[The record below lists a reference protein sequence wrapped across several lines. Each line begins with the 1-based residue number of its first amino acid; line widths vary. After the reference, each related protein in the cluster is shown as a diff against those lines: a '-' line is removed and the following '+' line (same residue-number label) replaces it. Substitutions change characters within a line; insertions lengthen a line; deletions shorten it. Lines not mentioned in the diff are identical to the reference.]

1 MKMNLNDLE
10 IRILGCLME
19 KELTTPENYPL
30 SLNTL
35 VSACNQK
42 SNRDPVTTLTEAE
55 VLRGLETLGSRGL
68 ARLTT
73 TGGRVAKYCHSAT
86 DKLRLATTSRALLAE
101 LMLRGPQTVGE
112 LRTRGERMIEFSDLA
127 AVEAVLA
134 ELQQA
139 APPFIVRLPRQAG
152 RKELRYAQ
160 VFAGLPEFA
169 PEEELD
175 GAMASE
181 ESAGRRAPAR
191 ERVERAGQA
200 TGSDRTERS
209 ERVQR
214 LETEIGALRG
224 EAVALRQEVEEML
237 AQFA

>member
-42 SNRDPVTTLTEAE
+42 SNRDPVLNLTEAE
-55 VLRGLETLGSRGL
+55 VLRVLETLGSRGL

-73 TGGRVAKYCHSAT
+73 TGGRVSKYCHSAT
-86 DKLRLATTSRALLAE
+86 DKLHLATAARAILAE

-112 LRTRGERMIEFSDLA
+112 LRTRGERMAQFNDLA
-127 AVEAVLA
+127 SVEAVLA

-139 APPFIVRLPRQAG
+139 APPFVVRLPRQAG

-160 VFAGLPEFA
+160 VFAGLPEFP
-169 PEEELD
+169 PEEEE
-175 GAMASE
+175 AEQEKPAE
-181 ESAGRRAPAR
+181 RRASSRGGERQAPGN
-191 ERVERAGQA
+191 ERVVRLGADIGEL
-200 TGSDRTERS
+200 RS
-209 ERVQR
+209 E
-214 LETEIGALRG
+214 IS
-224 EAVALRQEVEEML
+224 ALRQEVEELM

>member
-10 IRILGCLME
+10 IRVLGCLME

-42 SNRDPVTTLTEAE
+42 SNRDPVLSLTEAE
-55 VLRGLETLGSRGL
+55 VLRILETLGSRGL

-86 DKLRLATTSRALLAE
+86 GKLGLGTESRAILAE

-112 LRTRGERMIEFSDLA
+112 LRIRGERMADFGDLA

-139 APPFIVRLPRQAG
+139 APPFVIRLPRQAG
-152 RKELRYAQ
+152 RKEQRFAQ
-160 VFAGLPEFA
+160 VFAGLPEFP
-169 PEEELD
+169 PEEEAV
-175 GAMASE
+175 AME
-181 ESAGRRAPAR
+181 ESAGRQGSNERRVTQVSERQVPAG
-191 ERVERAGQA
+191 ERIVRLEAEIG
-200 TGSDRTERS
+200 TLRS
-209 ERVQR
+209 EAA
-214 LETEIGALRG
+214 ELRG
-224 EAVALRQEVEEML
+224 EVEGLL

>member
-10 IRILGCLME
+10 IRILACLME

-42 SNRDPVTTLTEAE
+42 SNRDPVLNLTEAE
-55 VLRGLETLGSRGL
+55 VLRVLETLGSRGL

-73 TGGRVAKYCHSAT
+73 TGGRVPKYCHSAT
-86 DKLRLATTSRALLAE
+86 GKLHLATAARAILAE
-101 LMLRGPQTVGE
+101 LMLRGPQTLGE
-112 LRTRGERMIEFSDLA
+112 LRTRGERMAEFSDLA
-127 AVEAVLA
+127 SVEAVLA

-139 APPFIVRLPRQAG
+139 APPFVVRLPRQAG

-160 VFAGLPEFA
+160 VFAGLPEFP
-169 PEEELD
+169 PEEEE
-175 GAMASE
+175 SE
-181 ESAGRRAPAR
+181 LEMPAERRASSRGGERQAPGN
-191 ERVERAGQA
+191 ERVVRLEAEIG
-200 TGSDRTERS
+200 ELRS
-209 ERVQR
+209 E
-214 LETEIGALRG
+214 TAALR
-224 EAVALRQEVEEML
+224 REVEDLM

>member
-1 MKMNLNDLE
+1 MNLNDLE

-42 SNRDPVTTLTEAE
+42 SNREPVLSLTEAD

-86 DKLRLATTSRALLAE
+86 DKLRLATGPRALLAE

-112 LRTRGERMIEFSDLA
+112 LRTRGERMSEFGDLA
-127 AVEAVLA
+127 AVEAVIA

-139 APPFIVRLPRQAG
+139 APPFVVRLPRQAG
-152 RKELRYAQ
+152 RKELRFAQ
-160 VFAGLPEFA
+160 VFGGVPEFPA
-169 PEEELD
+169 EEELPVPER
-175 GAMASE
+175 GVE
-181 ESAGRRAPAR
+181 RRAPAG
-191 ERVERAGQA
+191 EGRAA
-200 TGSDRTERS
+200 SS
-209 ERVQR
+209 ERGQRVAR
-214 LETEIGALRG
+214 LETEIGTLRG
-224 EAVALRQEVEEML
+224 EAAALRQEVEEL
-237 AQFA
+237 AAQFA